1 MPLPQ
6 ANMMLFVFQ
15 DNRIHTSKYNILT
28 FLPIN
33 LFEQFQRVANAYFL
47 FLLILQV
54 MFMLYFYVIYLL
66 KYLYNLICLKH
77 VICLLKYL
85 YNLKK

>member
-1 MPLPQ
+1 MSHASPQ
-6 ANMMLFVFQ
+6 TNVMLFLFQ

-54 MFMLYFYVIYLL
+54 MFRLYFFI
-66 KYLYNLICLKH
+66 
-77 VICLLKYL
+77 ICLLRVFR
-85 YNLKK
+85 

>member
-1 MPLPQ
+1 MCKALLQ
-6 ANMMLFVFQ
+6 TNEMLFLFQ

-54 MFMLYFYVIYLL
+54 MFTLYLL
-66 KYLYNLICLKH
+66 IISWLK
-77 VICLLKYL
+77 VFI
-85 YNLKK
+85 

>member
-1 MPLPQ
+1 MNALIQ
-6 ANMMLFVFQ
+6 TNMTLSLFQ
-15 DNRIHTSKYNILT
+15 DNRIYTSKYNILT

-54 MFMLYFYVIYLL
+54 MFKLYFFIVYFIYT
-66 KYLYNLICLKH
+66 ILKH
-77 VICLLKYL
+77 KLLSKHL
-85 YNLKK
+85 

>member
-1 MPLPQ
+1 MSNALLQ
-6 ANMMLFVFQ
+6 TNMMLFLFQ

-54 MFMLYFYVIYLL
+54 MFTLYFF
-66 KYLYNLICLKH
+66 LICWLKV
-77 VICLLKYL
+77 VI
-85 YNLKK
+85 

>member
-1 MPLPQ
+1 M
-6 ANMMLFVFQ
+6 F
-15 DNRIHTSKYNILT
+15 T

-54 MFMLYFYVIYLL
+54 SLDYVDSLISKCDVSTSMSLL
-66 KYLYNLICLKH
+66 SAQKSWLPLKPH
-77 VICLLKYL
+77 AH
-85 YNLKK
+85 

>member
-1 MPLPQ
+1 MSSAAPQ
-6 ANMMLFVFQ
+6 TNVMLFLFQ

-54 MFMLYFYVIYLL
+54 MFRLYFFIIYLL
-66 KYLYNLICLKH
+66 K
-77 VICLLKYL
+77 VFG
-85 YNLKK
+85 